1 MVFHAAPNTSSK
13 QLFAACWPGAGRGV
27 YQGCVQVAQAA
38 QKTDAKQLSR
48 ALLLSHRAEIVTK
61 PELEIFADDVKCSHG
76 ATAGELDANALFF
89 LRARGIPETEA
100 RAMLVE
106 AFLGEALD
114 TIENETCATSPSD
127 LRAEMACASRRRGY
141 PC

>member
-1 MVFHAAPNTSSK
+1 MLA
-13 QLFAACWPGAGRGV
+13 GAGRGV

-48 ALLLSHRAEIVTK
+48 ALLLSHKAEIVTK

-89 LRARGIPETEA
+89 LRARGIPEAEA

-114 TIENETCATSPSD
+114 TIENEALRELASDRAHKWLARHAGEATHV
-127 LRAEMACASRRRGY
+127 E
-141 PC
+141 